1 MISSMAGS
9 ADKPRCS
16 PPLLFTKV
24 LNGNQRRNDDR
35 DYSKNCEVADRR
47 ERYPHAI
54 KKSLE
59 H

>member
-1 MISSMAGS
+1 MAGS